1 MNDVAELK
9 EYVGVHARSQRIP
22 GIQSILA
29 RIHSDTSW
37 VSEWSNVGSSL
48 AEQGKFLE
56 AGRHFA
62 MARFPYVDGALRAEA
77 HTRCISAID
86 HWRAGKPIERLTVP
100 MPDGTVSCWTT
111 SPSHG
116 ERRPLLIIMGG
127 IVTIK
132 EQWAPVLGLFHRL
145 GFTPVV
151 TEMPSA
157 GENTLPYTRDSWR
170 MFPAIMDAVA
180 DRADTSQTSLVA
192 LSFSGHMALR
202 CAIEDQ
208 RVRSLIT
215 VGAPVAEFFLNPAW
229 HAQLPRITVDTLAH
243 MTRTDLRS
251 MKEWALTTSE
261 LSTIDIPVAYTASLR
276 DTIIPAEDPALL
288 RNTIDN
294 LTLVEI
300 NDVHGLPQHTTEVQL
315 WTASTLLKTRNA
327 HNLPARLIAA
337 LHQIQRLRRTLF
349 SR

>member
-111 SPSHG
+111 SPFHG
-116 ERRPLLIIMGG
+116 ERRPLLIIR
-127 IVTIK
+127 
-132 EQWAPVLGLFHRL
+132 AASS
-145 GFTPVV
+145 
-151 TEMPSA
+151 PSRSSGPPSSACSTASASLPSSPKCPA

-215 VGAPVAEFFLNPAW
+215 VGAPVPEFFLNPAW